1 LNQIFPKD
9 IVDRNLNE
17 TNNSFSVQS
26 STIIFLS
33 IAGFSDFS
41 FKLGPEE
48 FVNQLSYIFKGFN
61 NECSNSQLLTNI
73 KINEQSLMY
82 ASGLFS
88 NEKKEC
94 HAEQAV
100 NFSFDLFQILD
111 GFNFQH
117 NEKNFIQVGID
128 SDGPVIAR
136 IYGNERPS
144 FEVIGDV
151 VNGAEKLGSTCVSQV
166 KIRFLKHQKF
176 EFRFFQ
182 I

>member
-17 TNNSFSVQS
+17 TNNSLSIQS

-33 IAGFSDFS
+33 IAGFGDFS

-48 FVNQLSYIFKGFN
+48 FVNQLSFLFRDFN
-61 NECSNSQLLTNI
+61 NKLSNYQLLTNI
-73 KINEQSLMY
+73 KINGRSLMY

-111 GFNFQH
+111 
-117 NEKNFIQVGID
+117 EFI
-128 SDGPVIAR
+128 
-136 IYGNERPS
+136 
-144 FEVIGDV
+144 F
-151 VNGAEKLGSTCVSQV
+151 
-166 KIRFLKHQKF
+166 
-176 EFRFFQ
+176 
-182 I
+182 